1 MSELSIQEYTVKMRE
16 RYSRM
21 TGRKAKSKLLDEFVK
36 ITGWDRKHANKV
48 ILGIKRKSGPKG
60 KRGAPKIYG
69 NSLIEVLKK
78 CWLCMDQPCGKRMKD
93 TLPIW
98 VEFLNYFVY
107 DWLKEKGIEW
117 APSKSAD
124 IVK

>member
-1 MSELSIQEYTVKMRE
+1 MRE

-36 ITGWDRKHANKV
+36 IIGWDRKHANKV
-48 ILGIKRKSGPKG
+48 ILGIKRKFGPKG

-78 CWLCMDQPCGKRMKD
+78 MLAMYG
-93 TLPIW
+93 
-98 VEFLNYFVY
+98 
-107 DWLKEKGIEW
+107 
-117 APSKSAD
+117 SAMWETD
-124 IVK
+124 ERHATYLG

>member
-1 MSELSIQEYTVKMRE
+1 MSEPSIQEYTVKMRE

-21 TGRKAKSKLLDEFVK
+21 TERKAKSKLLDEFVK

-78 CWLCMDQPCGKRMKD
+78 CWLCMDQPCGKRRERHA
-93 TLPIW
+93 TYL
-98 VEFLNYFVY
+98 
-107 DWLKEKGIEW
+107 G
-117 APSKSAD
+117 
-124 IVK
+124 